1 MIRKARAAWR
11 GTGRDGDGELSS
23 DSGVLAET
31 PYSYRTRFENQ
42 KGTNP
47 EELIAAAHAG
57 CFTMALAFQLQGAG
71 YTPTG
76 PAGVS
81 ATAFKFN
88 HRATRQLTSFGPRS
102 MDNRSAAMSV
112 KPPTKPMLGAT
123 AQLTAQLPIDG
134 LGLRPK
140 AAAEAKV
147 HAPDTDAALVDAIR
161 RGDAGSREALYHRF
175 KRRVYALA
183 VRIVGTVDAE
193 EVAQE
198 AFIRIFR
205 GLTKFR
211 GDAALAT
218 WIYRLAV
225 NAALSHRSRRA
236 AVAQPEA
243 PEAVEAQ
250 ASAEPVRGDAVLR
263 VRIERA
269 LARLP
274 VGYRTVI
281 VLHDVEGLEHEEVAQ
296 ILGCHVG
303 TSKSQLHKAR
313 ARLREML
320 AADGITAAALET
332 G

>member
-1 MIRKARAAWR
+1 
-11 GTGRDGDGELSS
+11 
-23 DSGVLAET
+23 
-31 PYSYRTRFENQ
+31 
-42 KGTNP
+42 
-47 EELIAAAHAG
+47 
-57 CFTMALAFQLQGAG
+57 
-71 YTPTG
+71 
-76 PAGVS
+76 
-81 ATAFKFN
+81 
-88 HRATRQLTSFGPRS
+88 
-102 MDNRSAAMSV
+102 MDNASDAMPV
-112 KPPTKPMLGAT
+112 KPPTTPMLGVT
-123 AQLTAQLPIDG
+123 AQLTAVDG
-134 LGLRPK
+134 LRIGAR
-140 AAAEAKV
+140 AAAEPKV
-147 HAPDTDAALVDAIR
+147 QAREDDAALVDAIR

-175 KRRVYALA
+175 KKRVYALA
-183 VRIVGTVDAE
+183 VRIVGPTDAE

-225 NAALSHRSRRA
+225 NAALSHRARRGTA
-236 AVAQPEA
+236 ALPEA
-243 PEAVEAQ
+243 SDDVETHV
-250 ASAEPVRGDAVLR
+250 SAEPVRGDAVLR

-269 LARLP
+269 LVRLP

-281 VLHDVEGLEHEEVAQ
+281 VLHDIEGLEHEEVAQ

-320 AADGITAAALET
+320 AADGITAASLQD

>member
-1 MIRKARAAWR
+1 
-11 GTGRDGDGELSS
+11 
-23 DSGVLAET
+23 
-31 PYSYRTRFENQ
+31 
-42 KGTNP
+42 
-47 EELIAAAHAG
+47 
-57 CFTMALAFQLQGAG
+57 
-71 YTPTG
+71 
-76 PAGVS
+76 
-81 ATAFKFN
+81 
-88 HRATRQLTSFGPRS
+88 
-102 MDNRSAAMSV
+102 
-112 KPPTKPMLGAT
+112 MLGVT
-123 AQLTAQLPIDG
+123 AQLTTVDG
-134 LGLRPK
+134 LRLGPR
-140 AAAEAKV
+140 AATEAKV
-147 HAPDTDAALVDAIR
+147 QARDDEAALVDAIR

-183 VRIVGTVDAE
+183 VRIVGPIDAE

-225 NAALSHRSRRA
+225 NAALSHRTRRNA
-236 AVAQPEA
+236 GAQPEA
-243 PEAVEAQ
+243 NDEVEAHP
-250 ASAEPVRGDAVLR
+250 SVEPAHGDAVLR

-281 VLHDVEGLEHEEVAQ
+281 VLHDIEGLEHEEVAQ

-320 AADGITAAALET
+320 AADGITAASLED

>member
-1 MIRKARAAWR
+1 
-11 GTGRDGDGELSS
+11 
-23 DSGVLAET
+23 
-31 PYSYRTRFENQ
+31 
-42 KGTNP
+42 
-47 EELIAAAHAG
+47 
-57 CFTMALAFQLQGAG
+57 
-71 YTPTG
+71 
-76 PAGVS
+76 
-81 ATAFKFN
+81 
-88 HRATRQLTSFGPRS
+88 
-102 MDNRSAAMSV
+102 MDNASAAMSV
-112 KPPTKPMLGAT
+112 KPPTTPMLGVT
-123 AQLTAQLPIDG
+123 AQLTAVEG
-134 LGLRPK
+134 LGIGSR
-140 AAAEAKV
+140 AAAEPKV
-147 HAPDTDAALVDAIR
+147 TAPDNDAALVDAIK

-183 VRIVGTVDAE
+183 VRIVGQVDAE

-225 NAALSHRSRRA
+225 NAALSHRARRGGSPQA
-236 AVAQPEA
+236 ELGDEVDTQLS
-243 PEAVEAQ
+243 VEPAH
-250 ASAEPVRGDAVLR
+250 GDAVLR

-274 VGYRTVI
+274 IGYRTVI

-320 AADGITAAALET
+320 AADGITAAALEN

>member
-1 MIRKARAAWR
+1 
-11 GTGRDGDGELSS
+11 
-23 DSGVLAET
+23 
-31 PYSYRTRFENQ
+31 
-42 KGTNP
+42 
-47 EELIAAAHAG
+47 
-57 CFTMALAFQLQGAG
+57 
-71 YTPTG
+71 
-76 PAGVS
+76 
-81 ATAFKFN
+81 
-88 HRATRQLTSFGPRS
+88 
-102 MDNRSAAMSV
+102 MDNASAAMPV
-112 KPPTKPMLGAT
+112 KPPTTPMLGAT

-134 LGLRPK
+134 LRLKAR
-140 AAAEAKV
+140 AAAEPKV
-147 HAPDTDAALVDAIR
+147 HAPDNDAALIDAIR

-183 VRIVGTVDAE
+183 VRIVGSVDAE

-205 GLTKFR
+205 GLAKFR

-236 AVAQPEA
+236 AAVQPETD
-243 PEAVEAQ
+243 EVVEAQ
-250 ASAEPVRGDAVLR
+250 AQAGAEPAHGDAVLR
-263 VRIERA
+263 ARIERA

-274 VGYRTVI
+274 AGYRTVI

-320 AADGITAAALET
+320 AADGITAAALQS